1 MVLAVGI
8 GSIVAAMAYGTD
20 MSLAMSGDGGDQWP
34 EE

>member
-8 GSIVAAMAYGTD
+8 AGIVAAMAYATG